1 MRLEEGIC
9 QSVKGLEIRIG
20 TVVAC
25 AGTSELIERCESRRR
40 EIPECAES
48 EPVRVLKQQIY
59 GPETGFRKSQQPVL
73 FRACSMSDWLSPMA
87 EAPKT

>member
-1 MRLEEGIC
+1 MRVEEGIG
-9 QSVKGLEIRIG
+9 QSVIGLEIRIG

-48 EPVRVLKQQIY
+48 EQVGMLKQQIQA
-59 GPETGFRKSQQPVL
+59 PDTGF
-73 FRACSMSDWLSPMA
+73 
-87 EAPKT
+87 